1 MHSSVKTILLLCLV
15 LLLGCTAT
23 NQVRTIGKGK
33 FGIEATLGGPVT
45 TSLGPPV
52 PMPNIFLGGRYG
64 ILQDL
69 DVAVHYNI
77 FAPIIPG
84 IPLDLITGVYW
95 VPIQPGVRSQQ
106 SSPNKGWAAGGSLSL
121 QWLTDFKNG
130 FMLMPALELAG
141 GWRYKWVNPYLGLSC
156 GLNFYRPEDTRNFTQ
171 LNPFVGTEF
180 FIRDRASIALKCTM
194 FDIAYNLYGSQI
206 KWVYMV
212 DNTAEN
218 KKYGVLGVSLGFSF
232 KLGHS
237 K

>member
-95 VPIQPGVRSQQ
+95 VPIQPGIRSQQ

-121 QWLTDFKNG
+121 QWLTDFKDTL
-130 FMLMPALELAG
+130 MVMPALDLAG
-141 GWRYKWVNPYLGLSC
+141 GWRYKWINPYIGTSL
-156 GLNFYRPEDTRNFTQ
+156 GLNFYRPKANATF
-171 LNPFVGTEF
+171 LWLSPFLGSD
-180 FIRDRASIALKCTM
+180 FIIKDRAAITLKCTI
-194 FDIAYNLYGSQI
+194 FDCAYNLYGSQI
-206 KWVYMV
+206 KWVYMI
-212 DNTAEN
+212 DNTDEH
-218 KKYGVLGVSLGFSF
+218 KKYGVLGLALGFSWRF
-232 KLGHS
+232 KS
-237 K
+237 RK